1 MWFIFCIPFC
11 LMMKSCCILYPEG
24 TASESDKIWS
34 ASCVSSKTFAER
46 QLLAK
51 LLLDGRADPDKDFI
65 HYVVLIGIQRGI

>member
-1 MWFIFCIPFC
+1 MVY
-11 LMMKSCCILYPEG
+11 ILHSLLLDDEELLHTISKG

-65 HYVVLIGIQRGI
+65 HYVVLIGIQRGV